1 MEVAVKK
8 TFLRCA
14 STLVF
19 ALFMCAQAG
28 PKGSASAD
36 VLVASA
42 AITQFPELWS
52 EQSGPG
58 PVNSSGLDRV
68 LLDDH
73 DKDRDRDRDRD
84 HDRDH
89 RKDPDPGPAPVPEPA
104 TVLLF
109 GAALL
114 VGGTIF
120 RRHYRAV
127 HK

>member
-1 MEVAVKK
+1 MKK
-8 TFLRCA
+8 TFLRFA

-19 ALFMCAQAG
+19 ALLMCAQAG
-28 PKGSASAD
+28 PKGRASPN
-36 VLVASA
+36 VLLASTA
-42 AITQFPELWS
+42 MTQFPEFRS
-52 EQSGPG
+52 EQPGPG
-58 PVNSSGLDRV
+58 PVNSSGLDRA
-68 LLDDH
+68 LLDNH
-73 DKDRDRDRDRD
+73 DKDWDRDRDHD

-89 RKDPDPGPAPVPEPA
+89 RKDPDSGPAPVPEPA

-120 RRHYRAV
+120 RHHHRAV

>member
-1 MEVAVKK
+1 MNK
-8 TFLRCA
+8 TFLRCV
-14 STLVF
+14 STLAF
-19 ALFMCAQAG
+19 ALFMCALAG
-28 PKGSASAD
+28 PKGSASSS
-36 VLVASA
+36 VLVTST

-58 PVNSSGLDRV
+58 PVNSSV
-68 LLDDH
+68 LNLALWDDH

-84 HDRDH
+84 HDRDRGH

-120 RRHYRAV
+120 RRRYRTV